1 MPGPTAALCRLHRR
15 LHLSAARRVV
25 RRKTTI
31 LSSFAFLHPPQV
43 PGLAGEVSLKRRP
56 EEAFRLAAS
65 LRGPRSIAHA
75 PAGDM
80 AFALLRS
87 GGLSTGDMLNWGVT
101 VDGVMGGRS
110 EGTTRVEGSTVL
122 FQGNINTNGG
132 GFAYMTRSINSADIS
147 QYQGIS
153 LELGSLDATTVGN
166 SPIGFEVELEGSNG
180 CCGLS
185 AAFAVP
191 ATAGAGESATAFLPK
206 GDFKTK
212 GGAWWSDRCSCYTDW
227 TAVKKI
233 SIAVYYQE
241 GPFALDLRGLT
252 ATEAVAADQLVTP
265 PLPPS
270 PGIATSLTAALA
282 RADYVHAKGQGGGG
296 GVRAE
301 QMAALAVAILE
312 TAALQAGGVESAAQ
326 QQLLGAAAASQAARR
341 SAPSPPAVETL
352 APLRAEVLAAVTVAG
367 TSGSGS
373 DSCELAQY
381 ATATDASSAYQNY
394 AWSAVQATGAPTH
407 SGCSTGLSGSW
418 APGPQDTQTH
428 TLTLD
433 FGALVYAEGVRVWE
447 HANPASASG
456 FVKRVDAIDEQGTM
470 HLVWQGTDSTLCGDV
485 LDVRWERTSF
495 LTQRVQLTT
504 QTSIDAWE
512 YIDAVQLVG
521 HSSATRCI
529 DVPRAPSPPPP
540 PLPSPPPPLPPPC
553 VSGSEQQQYAATAT
567 TSSEYGGSWTA
578 ADATGATTH
587 SSCSALLAG
596 SWAPGPRSTET
607 HTLTLGF
614 AAPLYMSGLE
624 VWEAANPQAASGFV
638 RRLDAIE
645 PSGTSH
651 LFWEENAA
659 ANDVDGTAC
668 GAVFSVSSPTT
679 TSFLVSHVKIT
690 TRTNIRAWEYVD
702 AVRMSGYAC
711 SSAVGGSVLAT
722 VEPPP
727 STKTVVLT
735 LTASGS
741 VSDYLDT
748 SSLQESI
755 ADAAGVDKSL
765 VTISVAAAS
774 VIITASIAV
783 PASTTASAVQT
794 SLSSKLATVE
804 AASTVLGVT
813 VESVPTVV
821 MSPVAGGDISD
832 NEQAQTDD
840 GSNNIILMVAISLF
854 VLTGGIALL
863 MCWQRRRKA
872 RQNVVAAASPIAH
885 GVQVEVDNRGR
896 PMVPSAQVVS
906 ALDVPM
912 VPPQAQVL
920 GHPVQGVPL
929 HSTAAVLRAHVA
941 LDVASSADAF
951 PL

>member
-1 MPGPTAALCRLHRR
+1 
-15 LHLSAARRVV
+15 
-25 RRKTTI
+25 
-31 LSSFAFLHPPQV
+31 
-43 PGLAGEVSLKRRP
+43 
-56 EEAFRLAAS
+56 
-65 LRGPRSIAHA
+65 
-75 PAGDM
+75 M

-587 SSCSALLAG
+587 SSCSALSVG
-596 SWAPGPRSTET
+596 SWAPGPKSTET

-614 AAPLYMSGLE
+614 ATPLYMSGLE

-748 SSLQESI
+748 SSLQQSI

-821 MSPVAGGDISD
+821 MSPVAGGDIGD

-872 RQNVVAAASPIAH
+872 RQNAVAVASPIAH

>member
-1 MPGPTAALCRLHRR
+1 MPF
-15 LHLSAARRVV
+15 S
-25 RRKTTI
+25 
-31 LSSFAFLHPPQV
+31 
-43 PGLAGEVSLKRRP
+43 
-56 EEAFRLAAS
+56 
-65 LRGPRSIAHA
+65 
-75 PAGDM
+75 
-80 AFALLRS
+80 LLRS
-87 GGLSTGDMLNWGVT
+87 GGLSTGNMLNWGVT
-101 VDGVMGGRS
+101 VDGVMGGLS
-110 EGTTRVEGSTVL
+110 EGTASVAGSTVR

-132 GFAYMTRSINSADIS
+132 GFAYMTGVVNSADIS

-153 LELGSLDATTVGN
+153 LELGSLDAATVGN
-166 SPIGFEVELEGSNG
+166 SPIGFEVELEGSPG

-191 ATAGAGESATAFLPK
+191 ATTSAGESATAFLPK
-206 GDFKTK
+206 GDFKNK
-212 GGAWWSDRCSCYTDW
+212 GRSWWSNGCSCITDW
-227 TAVKKI
+227 AAVNKI

-241 GPFALDLRGLT
+241 GPFVLDLRGLT
-252 ATEAVAADQLVTP
+252 ATASVAAGQLVTP
-265 PLPPS
+265 PLPSS

-282 RADYVHAKGQGGGG
+282 RADYVHAKGQGGNG

-326 QQLLGAAAASQAARR
+326 QQLLDAAAASQAARW
-341 SAPSPPAVETL
+341 SAPSRSAVETL
-352 APLRAEVLAAVTVAG
+352 VPLRAEVLAAVTVAG
-367 TSGSGS
+367 SSGSGS

-381 ATATDASSAYQNY
+381 ATATEASSAYYDQG
-394 AWSAVQATGAPTH
+394 WSAAQATGAPSH
-407 SGCSTGLSGSW
+407 SGCAQGLAGSW
-418 APGPQDTQTH
+418 APGPQGTETH
-428 TLTLD
+428 MLTLD
-433 FGALVYAEGVRVWE
+433 FGALVFAEGVRVWE
-447 HANPASASG
+447 HANPALASG
-456 FVKRVDAIDEQGTM
+456 FVKRVDVIDEQGTM

-485 LDVRWERTSF
+485 LDVRWERTDF
-495 LTQRVQLTT
+495 LTQRVRLTT
-504 QTSIDAWE
+504 QTSVDAWE
-512 YIDAVQLVG
+512 YVDAVQLVG

-540 PLPSPPPPLPPPC
+540 PPC
-553 VSGSEQQQYAATAT
+553 VSGSEQQQFAATAT
-567 TSSEYGGSWTA
+567 TSSEYGGGWSA

-587 SSCSALLAG
+587 SSCSTLSAG
-596 SWAPGPRSTET
+596 SWAPGPKGTET

-614 AAPLYMSGLE
+614 ATPLYMSGLE
-624 VWEAANPQAASGFV
+624 VWEAANPQTGSGFV

-651 LFWEENAA
+651 LYWEER

-722 VEPPP
+722 SAARLPSAPPT
-727 STKTVVLT
+727 TKTVVLT

-741 VSDYLDT
+741 VSDYSDT
-748 SSLQESI
+748 SSLQQKI
-755 ADAAGVDKSL
+755 ATAAGVDDKSL

-774 VIITASIAV
+774 VIITANIAV
-783 PASTTASAVQT
+783 PASTTATAVQT
-794 SLSSKLATVE
+794 SLSSKLATAE

-813 VESVPTVV
+813 VESVPIVAF
-821 MSPVAGGDISD
+821 SPVAAGDIDD
-832 NEQAQTDD
+832 NEQAVSADS
-840 GSNNIILMVAISLF
+840 SNNIVLVVAISLF
-854 VLTGGIALL
+854 VLTVGIALL
-863 MCWQRRRKA
+863 MCWQRQRKA

-906 ALDVPM
+906 ALDVPT

-920 GHPVQGVPL
+920 GRPVQGVPL
-929 HSTAAVLRAHVA
+929 HTTATVQRAHAA
-941 LDVASSADAF
+941 LDAASSADAF

>member
-1 MPGPTAALCRLHRR
+1 
-15 LHLSAARRVV
+15 
-25 RRKTTI
+25 
-31 LSSFAFLHPPQV
+31 
-43 PGLAGEVSLKRRP
+43 
-56 EEAFRLAAS
+56 
-65 LRGPRSIAHA
+65 
-75 PAGDM
+75 M

-87 GGLSTGDMLNWGVT
+87 GGLSTGDMLNWGVI

-212 GGAWWSDRCSCYTDW
+212 GGSWWSNRCNCYTDW

-567 TSSEYGGSWTA
+567 TSSEYGGGWTA

-614 AAPLYMSGLE
+614 ATPLYMSGLE

>member
-1 MPGPTAALCRLHRR
+1 
-15 LHLSAARRVV
+15 
-25 RRKTTI
+25 
-31 LSSFAFLHPPQV
+31 
-43 PGLAGEVSLKRRP
+43 
-56 EEAFRLAAS
+56 
-65 LRGPRSIAHA
+65 
-75 PAGDM
+75 M

-110 EGTTRVEGSTVL
+110 EGTARVEGSTVL

-614 AAPLYMSGLE
+614 ATPLYMSGLE

-659 ANDVDGTAC
+659 ANDVDSTAC

-821 MSPVAGGDISD
+821 MSPVAGGDIGD

-872 RQNVVAAASPIAH
+872 RQNAVAVASPIAH

>member
-1 MPGPTAALCRLHRR
+1 M
-15 LHLSAARRVV
+15 
-25 RRKTTI
+25 
-31 LSSFAFLHPPQV
+31 
-43 PGLAGEVSLKRRP
+43 
-56 EEAFRLAAS
+56 
-65 LRGPRSIAHA
+65 
-75 PAGDM
+75 
-80 AFALLRS
+80 
-87 GGLSTGDMLNWGVT
+87 
-101 VDGVMGGRS
+101 
-110 EGTTRVEGSTVL
+110 
-122 FQGNINTNGG
+122 
-132 GFAYMTRSINSADIS
+132 
-147 QYQGIS
+147 
-153 LELGSLDATTVGN
+153 
-166 SPIGFEVELEGSNG
+166 
-180 CCGLS
+180 
-185 AAFAVP
+185 
-191 ATAGAGESATAFLPK
+191 
-206 GDFKTK
+206 
-212 GGAWWSDRCSCYTDW
+212 
-227 TAVKKI
+227 
-233 SIAVYYQE
+233 
-241 GPFALDLRGLT
+241 
-252 ATEAVAADQLVTP
+252 
-265 PLPPS
+265 
-270 PGIATSLTAALA
+270 
-282 RADYVHAKGQGGGG
+282 
-296 GVRAE
+296 
-301 QMAALAVAILE
+301 
-312 TAALQAGGVESAAQ
+312 
-326 QQLLGAAAASQAARR
+326 
-341 SAPSPPAVETL
+341 
-352 APLRAEVLAAVTVAG
+352 
-367 TSGSGS
+367 
-373 DSCELAQY
+373 
-381 ATATDASSAYQNY
+381 
-394 AWSAVQATGAPTH
+394 
-407 SGCSTGLSGSW
+407 
-418 APGPQDTQTH
+418 
-428 TLTLD
+428 LTLD
-433 FGALVYAEGVRVWE
+433 FGALVFAEGVRVWE

-456 FVKRVDAIDEQGTM
+456 FVKRVDVIDEQGTM

-495 LTQRVQLTT
+495 LTQRVRLTT

-567 TSSEYGGSWTA
+567 TSSEYGGSWSA

-587 SSCSALLAG
+587 SSCSALSVG
-596 SWAPGPRSTET
+596 SWAPGPKSTET

-614 AAPLYMSGLE
+614 ATPLYMSGLE

-690 TRTNIRAWEYVD
+690 TRTNMRAWEYVD

-727 STKTVVLT
+727 SAKTVVLT

-748 SSLQESI
+748 SSLQQSI

-840 GSNNIILMVAISLF
+840 GSNNIILMVAIGLF

-896 PMVPSAQVVS
+896 PIVPSAQVVS

-920 GHPVQGVPL
+920 GHPIQGVPL